1 MSKATYTMQDQIL
14 RTLTSGYSVWLKDE
28 EMKWGKKNVLIFKKL
43 AQTKHNTALTDPQL
57 EASVENNCN

>member
-1 MSKATYTMQDQIL
+1 M
-14 RTLTSGYSVWLKDE
+14 
-28 EMKWGKKNVLIFKKL
+28 LIFKKL